1 MLQATGHGFQA
12 FQTIVEN
19 VTDMKTN
26 WDCGGFYRV
35 EWDRAQ
41 LRITF
46 FGPRKRQTN
55 RHLAWRPAT
64 RKMIY
69 KEVSKINVI
78 ERNTQLCAT
87 THFNG
92 TLKSTVWRR
101 NIRKWSTRHCVAVHA
116 DWPAQ
121 TEALQ
126 DQIESDRAV
135 VIKTCG
141 RLKHTSLCAA

>member
-26 WDCGGFYRV
+26 WDYGGFYRV

-69 KEVSKINVI
+69 KGVSKINVI

-92 TLKSTVWRR
+92 TLKKHGMKTQHPEMINETLRCCSRGLACTDRDLTASNR
-101 NIRKWSTRHCVAVHA
+101 IRQSGC
-116 DWPAQ
+116 D
-121 TEALQ
+121 
-126 DQIESDRAV
+126 
-135 VIKTCG
+135 
-141 RLKHTSLCAA
+141 